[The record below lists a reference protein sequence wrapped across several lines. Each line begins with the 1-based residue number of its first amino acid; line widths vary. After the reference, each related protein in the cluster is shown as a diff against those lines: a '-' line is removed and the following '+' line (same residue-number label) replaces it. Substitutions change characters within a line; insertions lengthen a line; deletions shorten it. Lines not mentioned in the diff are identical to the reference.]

1 MQNRLVIIRIGK
13 LYVLPVGRAS
23 VSVMA
28 VEFTP
33 YPALV
38 LERTYKH

>member
-1 MQNRLVIIRIGK
+1 MQNRLVIRIGK
-13 LYVLPVGRAS
+13 LYVIPVGRAS